1 VALVRVLAPSAIIL
15 AAGAGRRFGDGLGAR
30 PKALLEVGGETLV
43 ARLVRQ
49 LRAAGVERITI
60 VAGHGARFLE
70 AAFDGDDG
78 VRVLRNPE
86 YRRGAILSLWT
97 ARDALCGPVLVMDA
111 DVYGP
116 DELVARLVRS
126 SRASCFLL
134 DGRVEPS
141 GEEQLLLAR
150 GDRVYDIA
158 RRPHGAGD
166 LRGES
171 VGFLKLGADA
181 AALLRDLLAARME
194 RGEVDLEH
202 EEVYPALLSRVE
214 VGYERVDDLEWTEI
228 DFPGDLERAR
238 AIAAALRKAS

>member
-1 VALVRVLAPSAIIL
+1 VALVSVSPPGAIIL
-15 AAGAGRRFGDGLGAR
+15 AAGVGRRFGVGLGAR

-49 LRAAGVERITI
+49 LRAACVGQIAI
-60 VAGHGARFLE
+60 VAGHGASFLE
-70 AAFDGDDG
+70 AAFEGDDG
-78 VRVLRNPE
+78 VRVLHNPD
-86 YRRGAILSLWT
+86 YHRGAILSLWT
-97 ARDALCGPVLVMDA
+97 ARDALSGPVLVMDA

-126 SRASCFLL
+126 THASCFLL

-141 GEEQLLLAR
+141 GEEQLLLVR
-150 GDRVYDIA
+150 GDRVCDVA
-158 RRPHGAGD
+158 RRPRGAHD

-181 AALLRDLLAARME
+181 AAVLRELIAARLE

-202 EEVYPALLSRVE
+202 EEVYPELLSRVAI
-214 VGYERVDDLEWTEI
+214 GFERVDDLDWTEI

-238 AIAAALRKAS
+238 AIAAGLREAS